1 MGVAFS
7 LAPKPDSERMGSVTL
22 VSRWKKMMCNVELM
36 LEPLCYSVSVQR
48 EETDVMKS
56 CVHEYRFREEEIK

>member
-1 MGVAFS
+1 
-7 LAPKPDSERMGSVTL
+7 
-22 VSRWKKMMCNVELM
+22 MMYNVELM